1 MKVFWGKQ
9 ACSAYYAKIFLGQ
22 HMFLIFLF
30 EMMHCLCFT
39 PSHSFSC
46 FHEQR
51 GHNLVHQIF
60 DVLPSLSCWSPHDSL
75 NIMRN
80 PTAVKGN

>member
-1 MKVFWGKQ
+1 MEVFWGKQ

-39 PSHSFSC
+39 PSHSLFM
-46 FHEQR
+46 
-51 GHNLVHQIF
+51 
-60 DVLPSLSCWSPHDSL
+60 LSRAERTQSGSPDL
-75 NIMRN
+75 
-80 PTAVKGN
+80 